1 MILVTGG
8 AFQGKADFV
17 KARFLCSM
25 IDGESCDFNS
35 VFSAECVCNYH
46 LLIKR
51 LIERGENPIGFTER
65 LCRENP
71 DIIVIMNEIGGGIVP
86 IGKEDRIWREQTG
99 KAGCIIAAFSDI
111 VVRLCCGIPT
121 VIKGELG

>member
-8 AFQGKADFV
+8 AFQGKTDFV
-17 KARFLCSM
+17 KSNFLYSM
-25 IDGESCDFNS
+25 IDGENCDFNS
-35 VFSAECVCNYH
+35 VLFAKCVKNYH
-46 LLIKR
+46 LLVKR
-51 LIERGENPIGFTER
+51 LIEQGKNPIAFTQR

-71 DIIVIMNEIGGGIVP
+71 RIIVIMNEIGGGIVP
-86 IGKEDRIWREQTG
+86 IEKEDRIWREQVG
-99 KAGCIIAAFSDI
+99 RAGCIIAAFSDI